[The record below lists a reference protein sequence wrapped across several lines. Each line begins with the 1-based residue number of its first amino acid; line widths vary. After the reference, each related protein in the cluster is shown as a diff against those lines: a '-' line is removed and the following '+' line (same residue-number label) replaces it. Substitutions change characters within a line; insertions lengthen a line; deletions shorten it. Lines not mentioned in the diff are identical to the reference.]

1 MQDRVVFIKI
11 PNAFASAAFNIAAA
25 DVSFLRN
32 IFARK
37 KPVPKAF
44 RVAFLSGAE
53 GREAKG

>member
-1 MQDRVVFIKI
+1 VFIKI
-11 PNAFASAAFNIAAA
+11 PNTLASAAFNIAAA

-44 RVAFLSGAE
+44 RVGFLSGAE